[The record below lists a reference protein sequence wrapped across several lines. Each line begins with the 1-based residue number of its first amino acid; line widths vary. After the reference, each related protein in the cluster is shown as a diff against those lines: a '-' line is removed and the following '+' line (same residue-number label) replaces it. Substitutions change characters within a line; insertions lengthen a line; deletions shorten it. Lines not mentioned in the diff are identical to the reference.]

1 MDCSAH
7 LKKAKRRHRLRRSRG
22 GARVDSMLA
31 LLTVLLVV
39 LSVASVSLCLWM
51 VGTGQVEVRLTT
63 PRLGE
68 QMASG
73 A

>member
-1 MDCSAH
+1 
-7 LKKAKRRHRLRRSRG
+7 
-22 GARVDSMLA
+22 MLA

-73 A
+73 ARVRHRQFAQ